1 MANKCTLIC
10 QDIAWH
16 TVVSLWLAWNTTI
29 SVEEARLVSL
39 STVQIFP
46 RAVWLTDI
54 LKPRG
59 ESQGDREPSQ
69 LSSAKW
75 WGATG
80 KMKPY
85 YLQRCTAK
93 DQRQWSQGAVRK
105 FWQKKIWQGKNCS
118 ESDSAVKEVPRVMV
132 GIPSLEFEAWL
143 GKALS
148 TLAWLWNW
156 PCIEHEVRPAG
167 PFQPQPCIPWE
178 AENSVTPLCGETADV
193 GHFLPLWST
202 LLELS
207 LS

>member
-1 MANKCTLIC
+1 MHINLPR
-10 QDIAWH
+10 H
-16 TVVSLWLAWNTTI
+16 SLAHSCFLVTSLEYNYFSRRGKTCVPVNSSNFPKSSLAYRHF
-29 SVEEARLVSL
+29 EAL
-39 STVQIFP
+39 
-46 RAVWLTDI
+46 
-54 LKPRG
+54 RG

-105 FWQKKIWQGKNCS
+105 FWQKKFWQGKNCS
-118 ESDSAVKEVPRVMV
+118 ESDSAVKEVPGVMV

-156 PCIEHEVRPAG
+156 PCTEHEVRLAG
-167 PFQPQPCIPWE
+167 PFQHQPCIPWE
-178 AENSVTPLCGETADV
+178 AENSVMPLCDETADV